1 MKTIICDIDGT
12 LTEYMGGGHKAIM
25 ENDHIPC
32 PGVVDKMRGWEAHGH
47 RIILITGRRES
58 VRQRTEDELRRLK
71 GNAKYLRKVYLYPEL
86 PFNAYLSSDNNQD
99 NLILVNRKPV
109 PIQINSLVDVTKNQ
123 EFKIKNSSSKFILE
137 KNMPGVPGT
146 PKKITFECP
155 NNNCFV
161 DRKIEDL
168 RISAKVVGT
177 KKNTLIKI
185 NNWVAY
191 D

>member
-1 MKTIICDIDGT
+1 MFKLDWIFDFYGGLCPSKTEMPTQMLLDTNVIQKYLTKLDEVTAPDYIDNVMKIIEPKVNKYMNI
-12 LTEYMGGGHKAIM
+12 LNLEYPQFKI
-25 ENDHIPC
+25 
-32 PGVVDKMRGWEAHGH
+32 
-47 RIILITGRRES
+47 
-58 VRQRTEDELRRLK
+58 EDELRRLK

-86 PFNAYLSSDNNQD
+86 PFNAYLSSDNSQD

-168 RISAKVVGT
+168 RII
-177 KKNTLIKI
+177 L
-185 NNWVAY
+185 
-191 D
+191 